1 MTSTDDQ
8 RTTEHRTQHHTGDD
22 GAVTEHV
29 VHVAPPPEERVHVQ
43 PVTVDDTRKLSFT
56 SFLLGF
62 VSAIVAGAIAIVV
75 FFAVSDADDDG
86 NIELDV
92 PAVDVDTGG

>member
-1 MTSTDDQ
+1 MTTSDDQ
-8 RTTEHRTQHHTGDD
+8 RTTEHRTQHHTDD
-22 GAVTEHV
+22 GTVTERV
-29 VHVAPPPEERVHVQ
+29 VHGAPPPAERVQVQ

-56 SFLLGF
+56 SFLVGF